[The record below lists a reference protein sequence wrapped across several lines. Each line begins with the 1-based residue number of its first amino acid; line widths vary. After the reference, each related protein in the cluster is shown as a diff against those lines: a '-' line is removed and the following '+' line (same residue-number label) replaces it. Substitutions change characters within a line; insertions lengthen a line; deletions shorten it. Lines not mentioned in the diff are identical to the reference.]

1 MSSQTS
7 PADAAGSESAVAAPA
22 SGDDDVRMPGILTR
36 TMAGELLKTILLT
49 TAVLVSVI
57 AFGAAIKPLARNLLG
72 GTDILRY
79 VALASVPMLQYALPF
94 SAGFGATLVM
104 HRLATDN
111 EIVAMSAAGLS
122 HFRIMRPVMLLGV
135 AILVVML
142 VLVNLVVPVFFSR
155 MESMLARDVTRLLA
169 SAVERGEAFD
179 LGDTRIYADAI
190 EIQDAPEGTTATTR
204 LVLVGV
210 AAIQTGEDGEAE
222 TEFTADYA
230 TLDVHRIDG
239 RSILKLVLGDATV
252 YRAEDETLVRTPA
265 AEPRAIDLGRRFEPN
280 PKMFTLGRMLEI
292 RENPRDYWRV
302 RVHLDRIA
310 EQAALHEVEEALSGR
325 LLETGRVE
333 LRDPRRDATW
343 TILAEDPDGD
353 ALRAGALGRV
363 TVECREADGRVQAST
378 CPEATWTIARRG
390 GVEVVDL
397 DLSRVDDSEALDR
410 LPRSVRSLEP
420 VDLERAARP
429 SDDALLDWATG
440 EIDDERTPPATRS
453 SLEKELEGVAL
464 QVDRVTWDID
474 ARIQQRFAQ
483 AVTAPLLLLLG
494 AILAIQLRHATPLS
508 VYVVAFLP
516 AVADILLISGG
527 EQMLRRGP
535 SFLGGALLWSG
546 NLLLVAVCIV
556 TWLRLRRH

>member
-7 PADAAGSESAVAAPA
+7 PADAAGSESTVAAPA
-22 SGDDDVRMPGILTR
+22 SGDDDVGMPGILTR

-210 AAIQTGEDGEAE
+210 AAIQTGEDGAAE

-265 AEPRAIDLGRRFEPN
+265 AEPRAISLGRRFEPN

-310 EQAALHEVEEALSGR
+310 ELAALHEVEEALSGR
-325 LLETGRVE
+325 LLETGRIE
-333 LRDPRRDATW
+333 LRDPRRNATW
-343 TILAEDPDGD
+343 TIVAEDPDRE
-353 ALRAGALGRV
+353 ALRVGGLGPV
-363 TVECREADGRVQAST
+363 TVERREADGRVQAST
-378 CPEATWTIARRG
+378 CPDAAWTISRRG

-397 DLSRVDDSEALDR
+397 DLSKVDDSEALDR

-420 VDLERAARP
+420 VDLERATRP
-429 SDDALLDWATG
+429 SDDALLDWATAR
-440 EIDDERTPPATRS
+440 IDDQRTLPATRS
-453 SLEKELEGVAL
+453 TLKKEVASVAL

-516 AVADILLISGG
+516 AIADILLISGG

-546 NLLLVAVCIV
+546 NLLLVTVCIV